1 MCKHNPVS
9 LYVYTRT
16 FYKCTRAFFDTKL
29 IVFKKYNPNNQ
40 TEIFNKKP
48 LTPIVSHGKILL
60 LCLKVG
66 VVRPFDNNESAKT
79 VQKLN
84 FIKQKQ
90 LKK

>member
-1 MCKHNPVS
+1 MLKNITPIIKQKYS
-9 LYVYTRT
+9 
-16 FYKCTRAFFDTKL
+16 
-29 IVFKKYNPNNQ
+29 IKKS
-40 TEIFNKKP
+40 
-48 LTPIVSHGKILL
+48 LTPIVTYGKILL

-66 VVRPFDNNESAKT
+66 VVRPFDSNESAKT

>member
-1 MCKHNPVS
+1 M
-9 LYVYTRT
+9 
-16 FYKCTRAFFDTKL
+16 
-29 IVFKKYNPNNQ
+29 
-40 TEIFNKKP
+40 KKP
-48 LTPIVSHGKILL
+48 LTPIVSYGKILL

-66 VVRPFDNNESAKT
+66 VVRPFDSNESAKT